1 MQKIKAVSMTF
12 RILFQIIFICLF
24 MMHVI
29 GWVYAPQ
36 YNKLFDVIPTVYT
49 PYIFNSLTHSVK
61 IAGFLITAIPM
72 ATKMLITY
80 FLIKLFQLYENN
92 EYFTVNNAKYISF
105 AGYTLLLLQLI
116 KPITEFLLGFVLT
129 ATNPPGM
136 RLAAA
141 TLSSSNIGLILTSLI
156 IILISWITAEACRLH
171 NEQQLTI

>member
-24 MMHVI
+24 MMHI
-29 GWVYAPQ
+29 LGWVYAPQ
-36 YNKLFDVIPTVYT
+36 YNKLFAVIPNVYT
-49 PYIFNSLTHSVK
+49 PYLFHPIALPAKV
-61 IAGFLITAIPM
+61 AGFFITAIPM
-72 ATKMLITY
+72 ATKMLIAY
-80 FLIKLFQLYENN
+80 FLVKLFRLYENN
-92 EYFTVNNAKYISF
+92 EYFTVNNAKYISY

-116 KPITEFLLGFVLT
+116 NPITEFLLGFVLT
-129 ATNPPGM
+129 ASNPPGL

-141 TLSSSNIGLILTSLI
+141 TLSSSNIGVILTSLI

>member
-1 MQKIKAVSMTF
+1 MQKIKAVSHTF

-24 MMHVI
+24 MMHI
-29 GWVYAPQ
+29 LGWVYAPQ
-36 YNKLFDVIPTVYT
+36 YNKVFDVIPAVYS
-49 PYIFNSLTHSVK
+49 PYLFHPLSLSTKV
-61 IAGFLITAIPM
+61 AGFFVTAIPL

-80 FLIKLFQLYENN
+80 FLIKLFRLYESN

-116 KPITEFLLGFVLT
+116 SPVTEFLLGFILT
-129 ATNPPGM
+129 ASNPPGM

-141 TLSSSNIGLILTSLI
+141 TLSGTNIGLILTSLI